1 MATGRRLMRN
11 PPARNALHDRT
22 AIVGVG
28 HTGCSK
34 DAGVAPQVLW
44 LRAITEAVED
54 AGLTV
59 QDIDGISTPFTDTRP
74 AEAVPTPFNLTEA
87 LGLPGLRWH
96 SGPLGGA
103 YLLGSVAAA
112 VQAVATGQCTTALAV
127 HAMQRPKQRGP
138 VAYNYRGAQQAS
150 GVIAYLAP
158 YGYSVFVQLMASV
171 YSRMR
176 AVHGITREQVG
187 RLVVD
192 QRANALKN
200 PLAVMRTPLTLD
212 EYLQARWLAEPLCL
226 YDADMPVDASVA
238 VIVTSAERAAD
249 LRRRP
254 VLVANVATMLGPRP
268 DWVFQ
273 ADYTELFPRE
283 LGAEFWDRAGIR
295 PDDLSFA
302 QIQDGFSV
310 YVPLWLEALG
320 IVGRGEA
327 GAFIGD
333 GNLACT
339 GSLPT
344 NTHGGNLSEG
354 RLQGGGA
361 VVEAVRQL
369 RGEAGDRQVHQA
381 DAGLVTVGGSP
392 TVCAAVLH
400 V

>member
-1 MATGRRLMRN
+1 MR
-11 PPARNALHDRT
+11 PAAGNGLRDRT

-28 HTGCSK
+28 HTGCTK
-34 DAGVAPQVLW
+34 DAGVAPQSLW
-44 LRAITEAVED
+44 LRAITEAVSD
-54 AGLTV
+54 AGLELS
-59 QDIDGISTPFTDTRP
+59 DIDGISTPFTDTRP
-74 AEAVPTPFNLTEA
+74 PEPAPTPFVLTEL

-103 YLLGSVAAA
+103 YMLGSVAAA

-127 HAMQRPKQRGP
+127 HAMARPKKRGP
-138 VAYNYRGAQQAS
+138 TAYNYRGAQEA
-150 GVIAYLAP
+150 GGPIAYTAP

-171 YSRMR
+171 YSRMQ
-176 AVHGITREQVG
+176 AVHGVTREQMG

-192 QRANALKN
+192 QRTNALDN
-200 PLAVMRTPLTLD
+200 PLAVMQTPLTMD
-212 EYLQARWLAEPLCL
+212 EYLGSRWLAEPLCL
-226 YDADMPVDASVA
+226 YDADMPVDAAVA
-238 VIVTSAERAAD
+238 VVVTSAERAVD

-254 VLVANVATMLGPRP
+254 VLVSNVATMLGPRP

-273 ADYTELFPRE
+273 ADYTQLFPAE
-283 LGAEFWDRAGIR
+283 LGREFWARAGVD
-295 PDDLSFA
+295 PADLSFA

-320 IVGRGEA
+320 VVGRGEA
-327 GAFIGD
+327 GEFIGD
-333 GNLACT
+333 GNLTRT
-339 GSLPT
+339 GTLPT

-369 RGEAGDRQVHQA
+369 RGDAGARQVAGA
-381 DAGLVTVGGSP
+381 DVGLVTVGGSP

-400 V
+400 L

>member
-1 MATGRRLMRN
+1 MN
-11 PPARNALHDRT
+11 PPAPNTLRDRT

-28 HTGCSK
+28 HTGCTK
-34 DAGVAPQVLW
+34 DAGVPPQVLW
-44 LRAITEAVED
+44 LRAISEAVAD
-54 AGLTV
+54 AGLTIA
-59 QDIDGISTPFTDTRP
+59 DIDGISTPYTDTRP
-74 AEAVPTPFNLTEA
+74 DQPVPTPFVLTEA

-103 YLLGSVAAA
+103 YLLGSVASA

-127 HAMQRPKQRGP
+127 HAMVRPKKRGP
-138 VAYNYRGAQQAS
+138 VAYNYRGAQEAS

-171 YSRMR
+171 YSRLK
-176 AVHGITREQVG
+176 AVHGITREQLG

-192 QRANALKN
+192 QRDSALAN
-200 PLAVMRTPLTLD
+200 PLAVMDTPLTLD
-212 EYLQARWLAEPLCL
+212 QYLASRWLAEPLCL
-226 YDADMPVDASVA
+226 YDADMPVDAAVA
-238 VIVTSAERAAD
+238 VVVTSAERAAD
-249 LRRRP
+249 LRREP
-254 VLVANVATMLGPRP
+254 VLVSNVATMLGPRP

-273 ADYTELFPRE
+273 ADYTQLFPAE
-283 LGAEFWDRAGIR
+283 LGVEFWGRAGVT
-295 PDDLSFA
+295 PGDLSFA
-302 QIQDGFSV
+302 QIQDGFSI
-310 YVPLWLEALG
+310 YVPMWLEALG

-327 GAFIGD
+327 GEFIGD
-333 GNLACT
+333 GNLSRS
-339 GSLPT
+339 GRLPT

-369 RGEAGDRQVHQA
+369 RGEAGVRQLPGA
-381 DAGLVTVGGSP
+381 DTGLVTVGGSP

>member
-1 MATGRRLMRN
+1 MR
-11 PPARNALHDRT
+11 PPAANWLRDRA

-34 DAGVAPQVLW
+34 DAGVAPHALW
-44 LRAITEAVED
+44 LRAINEAVAD
-54 AGLTV
+54 AGL
-59 QDIDGISTPFTDTRP
+59 QIADIDGISTPFVDTRP
-74 AEAVPTPFNLTEA
+74 TDPTPTPFVLTEM
-87 LGLPGLRWH
+87 LGLAGLRWH

-127 HAMQRPKQRGP
+127 HAMARPKKRGT
-138 VAYNYRGAQQAS
+138 VAYNYRGAQQAA
-150 GVIAYLAP
+150 GPIAYTAP

-176 AVHGITREQVG
+176 AVHGVTREQIG

-192 QRANALKN
+192 QRASALDN
-200 PLAVMRTPLTLD
+200 PLAVMQTPLTLD
-212 EYLQARWLAEPLCL
+212 DYLSARWLAEPLSL
-226 YDADMPVDASVA
+226 YDADMPVDAAVA
-238 VIVTSAERAAD
+238 VIVTSSERAAD
-249 LRRRP
+249 LRQRP
-254 VLVANVATMLGPRP
+254 VQVANVATMLGSRP

-273 ADYTELFPRE
+273 ADYTQLFPAE
-283 LGAEFWDRAGIR
+283 LGTEFWSRAGVS
-295 PDDLSFA
+295 PADLSFA
-302 QIQDGFSV
+302 QIQDGFSI

-320 IVGRGEA
+320 IVGRGES
-327 GAFIGD
+327 GGFIGD
-333 GNLACT
+333 GNLSRD

-361 VVEAVRQL
+361 VIEAVRQL
-369 RGEAGDRQVHQA
+369 RGDAGARQVTGA
-381 DAGLVTVGGSP
+381 EVGLVTVGGSP